1 MTAIPVKALLFDL
14 GGVLINIDFARALR
28 AWSAFSPL
36 SVAQLKAAFQQ
47 DDAYERIETGRITTA
62 RYFEHLRAC
71 LKLDATDEQIA
82 AAWNALLLDEITE
95 TVDAIRRA
103 REQLKLPC
111 YIFSNTSPTH
121 HALWRV
127 RHARMLEAFERVFV
141 SSEIGLR
148 KPHREAFDFVARE
161 IGVPPQAI
169 LFFDDLAD
177 NVAGAAAAGFST
189 VHVRGPADVQKVLH
203 QLASDL

>member
-82 AAWNALLLDEITE
+82 DAWNSLLLDEITE

>member
-82 AAWNALLLDEITE
+82 DAWNALLLDEITE

>member
-47 DDAYERIETGRITTA
+47 DDAYERIETGRIT
-62 RYFEHLRAC
+62 
-71 LKLDATDEQIA
+71 
-82 AAWNALLLDEITE
+82 
-95 TVDAIRRA
+95 
-103 REQLKLPC
+103 
-111 YIFSNTSPTH
+111 TSPTH

>member
-82 AAWNALLLDEITE
+82 DAWNALLLDEITE

-203 QLASDL
+203 QLASDF

>member
-82 AAWNALLLDEITE
+82 DAWNALLLDEITE

-127 RHARMLEAFERVFV
+127 RHARMLEAFERGFV

>member
-82 AAWNALLLDEITE
+82 DAWNALLLDEITE

-189 VHVRGPADVQKVLH
+189 VHVRGPADVRKVLH

>member
-36 SVAQLKAAFQQ
+36 SVAQLKAEFQQ

-82 AAWNALLLDEITE
+82 DAWNALLLDEITE

>member
-1 MTAIPVKALLFDL
+1 MIAMPIKALLFYL
-14 GGVLINIDFARALR
+14 GGVLINIDFTRTLR
-28 AWSAFSPL
+28 AWTAFSPL
-36 SVAQLKAAFQQ
+36 SFAEMSAAFHHDFAYQQVETGKIPVAQ
-47 DDAYERIETGRITTA
+47 
-62 RYFEHLRAC
+62 YFEHLRVT
-71 LKLDATDEQIA
+71 LQLHATDEQIA

-103 REQLKLPC
+103 REQLQLPC

-169 LFFDDLAD
+169 LFFDDLAN

>member
-82 AAWNALLLDEITE
+82 AAWNALLLDEITV

>member
-82 AAWNALLLDEITE
+82 DAWNALLLDEITV

>member
-82 AAWNALLLDEITE
+82 DAWNALLLDEITE

-148 KPHREAFDFVARE
+148 KSHREAFDFVARE

>member
-177 NVAGAAAAGFST
+177 IVAGAAAAGFST
-189 VHVRGPADVQKVLH
+189 AHVRGPADVQKVLH